1 MLHFLTLGILLFGMI
16 WLHGYIITKTH
27 WIIIKISWQT
37 LILCQSNRTLFFG
50 DRVWSF
56 MITIYY
62 GQKMFLD
69 FFKWKISKFY
79 CQTFNNLSN
88 NSIKILQ
95 CTNTST

>member
-1 MLHFLTLGILLFGMI
+1 MIL
-16 WLHGYIITKTH
+16 LHGYIITNTN
-27 WIIIKISWQT
+27 WIVIKILLQT

-69 FFKWKISKFY
+69 FFKWKISNFY

-88 NSIKILQ
+88 NCIKNLQ